1 MKRNL
6 IDQKQMQNKTNDL
19 TYGSSEQRNCEK
31 RSHRRKKRMNE
42 ALELMR
48 GIGRA
53 PLGEFPE
60 RDERIKAAWHSS
72 AE

>member
-1 MKRNL
+1 MKRTHMN
-6 IDQKQMQNKTNDL
+6 QQTQNRIEDI
-19 TYGSSEQRNCEK
+19 YRSERENCIK
-31 RSHRRKKRMNE
+31 RLKRQERIEE

-48 GIGRA
+48 GIVRA

>member
-1 MKRNL
+1 MKRTHMN
-6 IDQKQMQNKTNDL
+6 QQQTQNRIEDI
-19 TYGSSEQRNCEK
+19 YRSERENCIK
-31 RSHRRKKRMNE
+31 RLKRQERIEE

-48 GIGRA
+48 GIVRA